1 MADYKILRRVEY
13 PPISEF
19 LEALHDKEKG
29 DDTKYN
35 AWIAA
40 CDKVKSDFPKGD

>member
-1 MADYKILRRVEY
+1 MADYKSIRKPHY
-13 PPISEF
+13 PFVDEF
-19 LEALHDKEKG
+19 LEAVHDKEKG

-40 CDKVKSDFPKGD
+40 CDKVKTDFPKGD

>member
-13 PPISEF
+13 PHINDF

>member
-1 MADYKILRRVEY
+1 MSDYKILRRVEY
-13 PPISEF
+13 PSVHDF

-40 CDKVKSDFPKGD
+40 CDKVKTDFPKGD

>member
-1 MADYKILRRVEY
+1 MADYKILRRVQY
-13 PPISEF
+13 PSIIDF
-19 LEALHDKEKG
+19 LEAVHDKEKG
-29 DDTKYN
+29 DDTKYK

>member
-1 MADYKILRRVEY
+1 MSDYKTIRRPEY
-13 PPISEF
+13 PSIQDF
-19 LEALHDKEKG
+19 LEAVHDKEKG

>member
-1 MADYKILRRVEY
+1 MADYTLLRRVQY
-13 PPISEF
+13 PPINHF

-29 DDTKYN
+29 NNTKYN